1 MEIFKLV
8 SEFKIEQDGT
18 VNVRLKPEHPSINEY
33 IATYRTYNN
42 LVDAESALNIY
53 INEMTPLLYAD
64 FKAME
69 NVSTELKN
77 NFTL

>member
-8 SEFKIEQDGT
+8 SEFKIEPDGT
-18 VNVRLKPEHPSINEY
+18 VNVCLKPEHPSINEY

-42 LVDAESALNIY
+42 LGDAESALNIY

-69 NVSTELKN
+69 NVSNELKN